1 MKAGLVQPVF
11 FIGSKI
17 WLNLNWS
24 LAQPHLTNRYLGG
37 FVFRKLI
44 CLFLLFNLCWEK
56 DVPLCWENVY
66 CMDHTR
72 FFLQMLLCGATM
84 ICFPCAEGCDE
95 AGRWRAA
102 TIGVGRCSETNSLL
116 SGMPPCSFFGVSSR
130 LVSCSSELFCMR
142 VLCDADG
149 KEDSTC

>member
-1 MKAGLVQPVF
+1 MKAGPVQPVF

-17 WLNLNWS
+17 WQNLNWS

-44 CLFLLFNLCWEK
+44 CLFMLFNLCWEK

-66 CMDHTR
+66 CMEILTIQSSFSRCNYDL
-72 FFLQMLLCGATM
+72 FSLCR
-84 ICFPCAEGCDE
+84 GCDE
-95 AGRWRAA
+95 ADRWRAA
-102 TIGVGRCSETNSLL
+102 TIGVGKCSETTSLL
-116 SGMPPCSFFGVSSR
+116 SGMPSCSFFGVSSR

-142 VLCDADG
+142 VLGDADG
-149 KEDSTC
+149 EEDPTS